1 MQNIIETSTKF
12 APQLLLL
19 LFLAITFLTSTIDK
33 IIDWDGNIAYF
44 NEHFETTF
52 LKGKSVLMLG
62 FLSFIE
68 GIVAM
73 LALVGMFQ
81 IYLNGEL
88 TLGFW
93 SVVLAAKVLL
103 LMLLGQRIAKD
114 YAGAMT
120 IAVYFGITLYGLS
133 LFML

>member
-44 NEHFETTF
+44 NEHFGTTF
-52 LKGKSVLMLG
+52 LKGKSALMLG

-68 GIVAM
+68 GVVAM

-93 SVVLAAKVLL
+93 SVVIAAKVLL
-103 LMLLGQRIAKD
+103 FMLLGQRIAKD